1 MNIKIS
7 VTMSEVKISKE
18 NLIKSYNEADKAT
31 KKTLEAIF

>member
-18 NLIKSYNEADKAT
+18 NLIKSYNEADGKA
-31 KKTLEAIF
+31 KQI